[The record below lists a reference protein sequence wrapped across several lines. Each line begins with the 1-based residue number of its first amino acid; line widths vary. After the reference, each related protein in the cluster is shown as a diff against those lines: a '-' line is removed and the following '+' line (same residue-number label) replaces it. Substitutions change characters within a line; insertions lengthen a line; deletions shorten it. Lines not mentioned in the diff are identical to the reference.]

1 MPQVFEQSLFL
12 FLSKL
17 CVHLVVRKSIVLTAI
32 PHCVG
37 GFYSVSGAATGLP
50 FTLLGLNTN
59 VFYKSNDLV
68 DEDDDDPLGQLS
80 WLESQLRDCRESD
93 TRALIFAHVPP
104 GKFERYYQPYDGEEG
119 GYGFPWFRADLNDQ
133 FLKIIDDYSDV
144 IAGQF
149 YGHHHTDMVK
159 VTGDSSWAALAPALA
174 PMRSTLAPETGATN
188 PALRLVLFDK
198 DTGEV
203 GQISLLRWNLGNPF
217 FL

>member
-1 MPQVFEQSLFL
+1 M
-12 FLSKL
+12 
-17 CVHLVVRKSIVLTAI
+17 
-32 PHCVG
+32 
-37 GFYSVSGAATGLP
+37 
-50 FTLLGLNTN
+50 GLNTN

-68 DEDDDDPLGQLS
+68 DEEDDDPLGQLS
-80 WLESQLRDCRESD
+80 WLESQLQDCRESD
-93 TRALIFAHVPP
+93 SRTLIFAHVPP

-203 GQISLLRWNLGNPF
+203 RQLSLLLWKL
-217 FL
+217 FLFYMNTYLFLKARFCKINRLKNRCFLVTFGCIKLKPRIKKVLHSLVPLSVLTP